1 MVPIRLIEFKFIF
14 KLSLEW
20 KRGVG
25 KQIRKTPLPGLDSSL
40 LRLAK
45 INAFAAEAGTI
56 MIYSGLRISVQMVM
70 FHNMAHF
77 LASFSQLSRDIS
89 AIVYAESDT

>member
-1 MVPIRLIEFKFIF
+1 MET
-14 KLSLEW
+14 W
-20 KRGVG
+20 RG
-25 KQIRKTPLPGLDSSL
+25 KANQENAAARTL